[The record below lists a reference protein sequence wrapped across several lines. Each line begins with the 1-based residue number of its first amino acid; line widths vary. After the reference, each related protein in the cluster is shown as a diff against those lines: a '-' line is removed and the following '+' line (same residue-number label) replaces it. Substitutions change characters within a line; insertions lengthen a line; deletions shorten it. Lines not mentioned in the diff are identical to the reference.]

1 MFIILGMLERI
12 FKVVIR
18 RLGILVEVDI
28 VLFGWFVLL
37 LYFYIY
43 I

>member
-12 FKVVIR
+12 FKIVIR

-28 VLFGWFVLL
+28 VLSGWFVLL

>member
-12 FKVVIR
+12 FKIAIR

-28 VLFGWFVLL
+28 VLFGRFVLL

>member
-12 FKVVIR
+12 FKIVIR